1 MITLVQIYTEKEHA
15 VEALKFLPVFIPSRW
30 MNNPTHCSAAV
41 IQHGD
46 VEKYVPG
53 VSSEALES
61 PLPDLSAS
69 CVSVKMWLVLV
80 LAIFLLL

>member
-1 MITLVQIYTEKEHA
+1 MEHA
-15 VEALKFLPVFIPSRW
+15 VEALKFLPLSIPSRW
-30 MNNPTHCSAAV
+30 MESNPTRYSAAV

-69 CVSVKMWLVLV
+69 CVSTKMWLVLV
-80 LAIFLLL
+80 LALFLLL